1 MRGALVAVLLVACAP
16 SHTTFP
22 APAPDLTPDQR
33 VDMFNKHVAEKEHW
47 ISQNG
52 AVVEHSVIMQDGTEV
67 YYPEDLVPLVGE
79 DSATAQHAHKAVR
92 ARTSQQRWTLIGAGL
107 LVAGAVLVF
116 KTFDNQ
122 NGLTDV
128 GWAALLGGLVAY
140 GGFGTYYRFKTTSE
154 THAAYGAYDDDL
166 AHHLNVCIA
175 ALQIVPCEAVPQQ
188 GAPQPAAPKQEGYYP
203 GQPVEKH

>member
-22 APAPDLTPDQR
+22 APAPELTPDQR
-33 VDMFNKHVAEKEHW
+33 VDMFNKHVAAKEHW

-79 DSATAQHAHKAVR
+79 DSATAQHAHKAQR
-92 ARTSQQRWTLIGAGL
+92 ARSSLNTWTLIGVGMIA
-107 LVAGAVLVF
+107 AGAILVF
-116 KTFDNQ
+116 ETFDNH
-122 NGLTDV
+122 NGFTDL
-128 GWAALLGGLVAY
+128 GLGLLLGGVVSYA
-140 GGFGTYYRFKTTSE
+140 GVGTYYRFKATSE

-166 AHHLNVCIA
+166 AKRLNVCIA